1 MQAPFKVGT
10 KCIMLHLGFHV
21 TTVAEVVVG
30 VCKGSQRKSK
40 PKLPGL
46 CGEGK
51 QMVQV
56 TQILWPSTHVM

>member
-1 MQAPFKVGT
+1 M
-10 KCIMLHLGFHV
+10 

-30 VCKGSQRKSK
+30 VCKGSQSKLK
-40 PKLPGL
+40 PKLLGL

-56 TQILWPSTHVM
+56 TQILWSSTHVM